1 MNLQEIANDVVNTLN
16 HNGFDR
22 VTLDGITDGETAIK
36 SPRCVDC
43 DFTVRVGYWER
54 IDGSLLETMEE
65 YHSVRVNE
73 HIIEDED
80 CGELYLYEFT
90 IVDKDTG
97 YTLNELNDLDSNYA
111 DDGLH
116 YNASQVVED
125 IEDSYLEEAEFLHK
139 YESGDIW
146 GIA

>member
-1 MNLQEIANDVVNTLN
+1 MNLQEIANDVVITLN
-16 HNGFDR
+16 HNGYDEVR
-22 VTLDGITDGETAIK
+22 ITN
-36 SPRCVDC
+36 VDES
-43 DFTVRVGYWER
+43 FSIRVGYWEHIPIELR
-54 IDGSLLETMEE
+54 ETMEE
-65 YHSVRVNE
+65 YHSVRINQ

-90 IVDKDTG
+90 IVDPDTG
-97 YTLNELNDLDSNYA
+97 YTLNELNDLDRNYA
-111 DDGLH
+111 DDGVH
-116 YNASQVVED
+116 YNASQAVED

>member
-1 MNLQEIANDVVNTLN
+1 MNINEIANDVVNTLN

-22 VTLDGITDGETAIK
+22 VTLDGVNEGETAIK
-36 SPRCVDC
+36 SPRCTDC

-65 YHSVRVNE
+65 YHSVRINE
-73 HIIEDED
+73 YIIEDED

-90 IVDKDTG
+90 IVDEDTG
-97 YTLNELNDLDSNYA
+97 YTLNELNELDSNY
-111 DDGLH
+111 
-116 YNASQVVED
+116 S
-125 IEDSYLEEAEFLHK
+125 EEADYLMSVGADHT
-139 YESGDIW
+139 W

>member
-1 MNLQEIANDVVNTLN
+1 MNINEIANDVVNTLN

-22 VTLDGITDGETAIK
+22 VTLDGVNEGETAIK

-43 DFTVRVGYWER
+43 DFSVRVGYWER

-65 YHSVRVNE
+65 YHSVRINE
-73 HIIEDED
+73 YIIEDED

-90 IVDKDTG
+90 IVDEDTG
-97 YTLNELNDLDSNYA
+97 YTLNELNELDSNY
-111 DDGLH
+111 
-116 YNASQVVED
+116 S
-125 IEDSYLEEAEFLHK
+125 EEADYLM
-139 YESGDIW
+139 SVGADNTW

>member
-1 MNLQEIANDVVNTLN
+1 MDIQEIANDVVNTLN

-22 VTLDGITDGETAIK
+22 VTLDGVNEGETAIK
-36 SPRCVDC
+36 SPRCTDC

-65 YHSVRVNE
+65 YHSVRINE
-73 HIIEDED
+73 YIIEDED

-90 IVDKDTG
+90 IVDEDTG
-97 YTLNELNDLDSNYA
+97 YTLNELNELDSNY
-111 DDGLH
+111 
-116 YNASQVVED
+116 S
-125 IEDSYLEEAEFLHK
+125 EEADYLM
-139 YESGDIW
+139 SVGADNTW

>member
-1 MNLQEIANDVVNTLN
+1 MNIQEIANDVVNTLN

-22 VTLDGITDGETAIK
+22 VTLDGVTDGETAIV
-36 SPRCVDC
+36 SPRCSNC

-54 IDGSLLETMEE
+54 IDGSLLETIGE
-65 YHSVRVNE
+65 YHSVRINE

-90 IVDKDTG
+90 IVDEDTG
-97 YTLNELNDLDSNYA
+97 YTLNELNELDSNY
-111 DDGLH
+111 
-116 YNASQVVED
+116 S
-125 IEDSYLEEAEFLHK
+125 EEADYLMSVGADHT
-139 YESGDIW
+139 W

>member
-1 MNLQEIANDVVNTLN
+1 MTELETLMLDVTNTLN
-16 HNGFDR
+16 HNGYDE
-22 VTLDGITDGETAIK
+22 VQITN
-36 SPRCVDC
+36 VDES
-43 DFTVRVGYWER
+43 FTIRVGYWER

-80 CGELYLYEFT
+80 CGELYCYEFT
-90 IVDKDTG
+90 IIDPDSG
-97 YTLNELNDLDSNYA
+97 YTLNELNELDSNYG
-111 DDGLH
+111 D
-116 YNASQVVED
+116 
-125 IEDSYLEEAEFLHK
+125 EDSYLAEAEFLHK

>member
-1 MNLQEIANDVVNTLN
+1 MNTNEIANDVVNTLN

-22 VTLDGITDGETAIK
+22 VTLDGITDGETAIV
-36 SPRCVDC
+36 SPRCSNC

-54 IDGSLLETMEE
+54 IDGSLLETIGE
-65 YHSVRVNE
+65 YHSVRINE

-90 IVDKDTG
+90 IVDEDTG
-97 YTLNELNDLDSNYA
+97 YTLDELNELDSNYG
-111 DDGLH
+111 D
-116 YNASQVVED
+116 
-125 IEDSYLEEAEFLHK
+125 EDSYLAEAEFLHK
-139 YESGDIW
+139 YESGDVW

>member
-1 MNLQEIANDVVNTLN
+1 MNTNEIANDVVNTLN

-22 VTLDGITDGETAIK
+22 VTLDGITDGETAIV
-36 SPRCVDC
+36 SPRCSNC

-65 YHSVRVNE
+65 YHSVRINE

-90 IVDKDTG
+90 IVDEDTG
-97 YTLNELNDLDSNYA
+97 YTLNELNELDSNYSEEVDYLMSVGA
-111 DDGLH
+111 D
-116 YNASQVVED
+116 NT
-125 IEDSYLEEAEFLHK
+125 
-139 YESGDIW
+139 W

>member
-1 MNLQEIANDVVNTLN
+1 MNINEIANDVVNTIN

-22 VTLDGITDGETAIK
+22 VTLDGITEGETAIV
-36 SPRCVDC
+36 SPRCKFC

-65 YHSVRVNE
+65 YHSVRINE

-90 IVDKDTG
+90 IVDEDTG
-97 YTLNELNDLDSNYA
+97 YTLNELNELDSNYSEEADYLMSVGA
-111 DDGLH
+111 DDT
-116 YNASQVVED
+116 
-125 IEDSYLEEAEFLHK
+125 
-139 YESGDIW
+139 W